1 MTQQDAVRRWRASA
15 KRNLT
20 TAKEMYRSKHYDWSL
35 FVGQLAL
42 EKLLK
47 GLIARKTHDA
57 PPITHNLVL
66 LAHQA
71 QLDLAPEQIDEFTV
85 VTRCNIEARYD
96 IIKEELY
103 KKATPAFTKQWL
115 ATIEKIFLWIEQHF

>member
-1 MTQQDAVRRWRASA
+1 MTQNEAVTQWRESA
-15 KRNLT
+15 KRNFI
-20 TAKEMYRSKHYDWSL
+20 TAKEMYGSKHYNWSL

-57 PPITHNLVL
+57 PPMTHNLVL

-71 QLDLAPEQIDEFTV
+71 ELDTTTQQIDELAFI
-85 VTRCNIEARYD
+85 TRFNIEARYD

-115 ATIEKIFLWIEQHF
+115 ATIEKIFLWIEQQF